1 MLIINYLIN
10 LVVTIIITYLII
22 IIIKWV
28 VHNKCILTNKS
39 FKTNEMRFIIFN
51 LEMNDLDM
59 KNYLIS
65 ISYNIECNI

>member
-1 MLIINYLIN
+1 MLIINDLIN

-28 VHNKCILTNKS
+28 IHNRCILTNKS

-51 LEMNDLDM
+51 LEMHM

-65 ISYNIECNI
+65 TSYNIECNI